1 MKYDRILDN
10 LEDIEEAMGLLQPND
25 SDLMLDLACGTGETT
40 IFFAPHVKS
49 VIAADGNMEALKKA
63 QMVISEQKELLNV
76 AYREADVE
84 DLPFPAGAFSLICR
98 RGNFHHFTDLERA
111 LREFFRVLRW
121 NGRLCLIDT
130 LRPEDPEAETFIENL
145 HKLRDP
151 AYTCAYSLE
160 EWTEAAEATD
170 FILHSVQTFGKRRDF
185 RKWCEEAC
193 LSTADSDKLQGIF
206 LAAEPRIKDFFQVE
220 VFAGEVESFVEQG
233 ILIFA
238 SHPAKPVR

>member
-1 MKYDRILDN
+1 MKYDRILND
-10 LEDIEEAMGLLQPND
+10 LEDIEEAMLLLQPDD

-63 QMVISEQKELLNV
+63 QVVISEQKELLNV

-111 LREFFRVLRW
+111 LTEFFRVLRW
-121 NGRLCLIDT
+121 NGRLCIIDS
-130 LRPEDPEAETFIENL
+130 LGPKDPEAAVFIENL

-151 AYTCAYSLE
+151 AYTRAYSCE
-160 EWTEAAEATD
+160 EWTKAAEATD
-170 FILHSVQTFGKRRDF
+170 FIIHSIQTFGKRRDF
-185 RKWCEEAC
+185 RKWCEKAC
-193 LSTADSDKLQGIF
+193 LSTSDIDKLQGLF
-206 LAAEPRIKDFFQVE
+206 LTAEPRIKDFFQVE

-233 ILIFA
+233 IMIFA

>member
-1 MKYDRILDN
+1 MEYDRILSD
-10 LEDIEEAMGLLQPND
+10 LEDIEEAMLLLQPDD

-63 QMVISEQKELLNV
+63 QVVISEQKELLNV

-121 NGRLCLIDT
+121 NGRLCIIDS
-130 LRPEDPEAETFIENL
+130 LCPKDPEAAAFIENF

-151 AYTCAYSLE
+151 AYTRAYSRE

-170 FILHSVQTFGKRRDF
+170 FIIHSVQTFGKRQDF
-185 RKWCEEAC
+185 RKWCGKAS
-193 LSTADSDKLQGIF
+193 LSPSDIDKLQGIF
-206 LAAEPRIKDFFQVE
+206 LAAEPHLKDFFQVE

-233 ILIFA
+233 IMIFA